1 MICLF
6 GKGRFS
12 LFLTLVF
19 VIVLPTNTISQQY
32 RVIDSLKMAINKAK
46 HDTTRI
52 SAYISWSDE
61 LYEYNQ
67 LDSAISLLHLGLT
80 TCNKA
85 LAAKLDE
92 DTEEILQKQKANI
105 LINLAAFYKK
115 KGNPTV
121 ALEILEQSLDL
132 SKKINYKHG
141 FAWSLYQTGD
151 VYDYLGNLNKALALY
166 FESLKIFQEINEEK
180 GEGKVLNSIGTI
192 YDYQGDLDQA
202 MEYYNKALLV
212 YQTINDIRGIADQLN
227 NIGVIHHLK
236 GDFVKALDYYFQ
248 SASINEKI
256 ISNRHVYAVT
266 INNIGLIYDSMGDL
280 LSALEYY
287 NKSLDIFESLDFGS
301 GIVMPLNNLGDTY
314 LKQKDFDKAIEYYSR
329 SLSVCERT
337 DDQQGKAYTLQKIC
351 TIYIQQKEFE
361 LGDLF
366 CEKCLDSYEKIGD
379 KHGIA
384 LSLIA
389 VGKLNEERG
398 ELLKAKAFYKKSL
411 NAYEEIGD
419 KQGKAKS
426 LFHIGNVLFMES
438 KFDDS
443 FNYTY
448 AAYNLAKAIN
458 DPNEISQS
466 ANLLSKLLR
475 KQNDFENALKYFEE
489 HVDIIK
495 TIDSDEVK
503 KLIQEQYY
511 RLQYKRRAIAD
522 SISFAQTIEIKNL
535 ELEKKMEQTRRQR
548 WIIFSII
555 LGLMG
560 FLTFSIILLRLLVS
574 KRIAYQKLEE
584 SNIEINQQKEE
595 ITSQRD
601 EIESQKNL
609 LQEKNSMLEQANT
622 EISAQRDMVISQ
634 KEKIEEV
641 NLHITDSL
649 RYAQSIQAAILPSEK
664 VLQQISPEYF
674 VLMKPC
680 ELVSG
685 DFYWAT
691 SFDEYQI
698 FCVAD
703 CTGHGVPGAFMSI
716 LGFTALN
723 NIVIRH
729 RVTKPSDILGY
740 LRESVIEALS
750 QNDPEQLH
758 KDGMDITLCTFNTK
772 TRCIQFAGAGLHLW
786 LSFPLSISEINIRNS
801 DKPIIHEGFV
811 LHEVKGDIM
820 PVGQSPR
827 IKPFTNIEIL
837 LPKDPVNI
845 YLATDGF
852 IDQFGENVKVKYGSM
867 RLKKLILNNIEK
879 PFSLQK
885 RILESEFD
893 HWTGSGKQVD
903 DVTVLGLKII

>member
-1 MICLF
+1 L
-6 GKGRFS
+6 S
-12 LFLTLVF
+12 LLLTLVF
-19 VIVLPTNTISQQY
+19 IAALPFIGLPQED
-32 RVIDSLKMAINKAK
+32 RVIDSLRMAIKNAK

-52 SAYISWSDE
+52 SAYISWSNE

-67 LDSAISLLHLGLT
+67 LDSALSVLKLGLT
-80 TCNKA
+80 TCKNA
-85 LAAKLDE
+85 L
-92 DTEEILQKQKANI
+92 EEELKGDIIETLQKQKANI
-105 LINLAAFYKK
+105 LINQAAFNKK
-115 KGNPTV
+115 KGNPTL

-132 SKKINYKHG
+132 SQRINYKQG
-141 FAWSLYQTGD
+141 LAWSLYQIGD
-151 VYDYLGNLNKALALY
+151 VYDYLGNLNEALGLY
-166 FESLKIFQEINEEK
+166 FESLEIFQEINEGK
-180 GEGKVLNSIGTI
+180 GKGKVLNSIGTI
-192 YDYQGDLDQA
+192 YDYQGDLDRA
-202 MEYYNKALLV
+202 MEYYNKALAV

-227 NIGVIHHLK
+227 NIGVVHHLK
-236 GDFVKALDYYFQ
+236 GDFVKALEYYYQ

-256 ISNRHVYAVT
+256 LSNRHVYAVT

-280 LSALEYY
+280 LSALEFY
-287 NKSLDIFESLDFGS
+287 NKSLSIFESLDFGS

-329 SLSVCERT
+329 SLSVCEQT
-337 DDQQGKAYTLQKIC
+337 NDQQGKAYTLQKIC
-351 TIYIQQKEFE
+351 TLYILQKEFE

-398 ELLKAKAFYKKSL
+398 MLHKARTYYKKSL

-426 LFHIGNVLFMES
+426 LFHIGNMFFLEG
-438 KFDDS
+438 KFNDS
-443 FNYTY
+443 FECAY

-458 DPNEISQS
+458 DPNEISLS
-466 ANLLSKLLR
+466 ANLLSKLF
-475 KQNDFENALKYFEE
+475 KKKNDFESALKYFEE
-489 HVDIIK
+489 HVNIIK

-511 RLQYKRRAIAD
+511 RLQYERRAISD
-522 SISFAQTIEIKNL
+522 SISYAQTIEIKNL
-535 ELEKKMEQTRRQR
+535 ELEKKMEQSRRQR
-548 WIIFSII
+548 WIIYSVI
-555 LGLMG
+555 LGLMV
-560 FLTFSIILLRLLVS
+560 FLSFSIILLRLLVS

-601 EIESQKNL
+601 EIESQRNL
-609 LQEKNSMLEQANT
+609 LQEKNSMLEQANA
-622 EISAQRDMVISQ
+622 EISAQRDMVIIQ
-634 KEKIEEV
+634 KEKLEEV

-691 SFDEYQI
+691 TFDEYQI

-716 LGFTALN
+716 LGITALN
-723 NIVIRH
+723 DVVVRH

-772 TRCIQFAGAGLHLW
+772 TRCLQFAGAGLPLW
-786 LSFPLSISEINIRNS
+786 LSFHLSISEIKVHNS
-801 DKPIIHEGFV
+801 EKPLIHEGFI

-827 IKPFTNIEIL
+827 IKPFTNIEIS
-837 LPKDPVNI
+837 LPRDQVCI
-845 YLATDGF
+845 FLSTDGF
-852 IDQFGENVKVKYGSM
+852 IDQFGGNVKVKYGSL
-867 RLKKLILNNIEK
+867 RLKKLILNNIQK

-885 RILESEFD
+885 SVIESEFD
-893 HWTGSGKQVD
+893 SWTGNGKQVD
-903 DVTVLGLKII
+903 DVTILGIRI